1 MIMSYKKFVGKKI
14 EVIFLDHESEAGV
27 EDRLCNVEKSLEV
40 NLYGKFLGET
50 KDYVI
55 VAPWV
60 CEDGNDIYRIL
71 KCCIKEMKVLK

>member
-1 MIMSYKKFVGKKI
+1 MNYKKFVGEKI

-40 NLYGKFLGET
+40 IVFGKFMGET
-50 KDYVI
+50 KDYVV

-71 KCCIKEMKVLK
+71 KCCIKEMRVLK

>member
-1 MIMSYKKFVGKKI
+1 MNYKKFVGKKVEI
-14 EVIFLDHESEAGV
+14 LFLDHESEAAV

-40 NLYGKFLGET
+40 VLFGKFIGET
-50 KDYVI
+50 KEYIV

-71 KCCIKEMKVLK
+71 KCTIKNIQVIK

>member
-1 MIMSYKKFVGKKI
+1 MNYKKFVGEKI

-40 NLYGKFLGET
+40 IVFGKFMGET
-50 KDYVI
+50 KDYVV

-71 KCCIKEMKVLK
+71 KCTIKNIQVIK